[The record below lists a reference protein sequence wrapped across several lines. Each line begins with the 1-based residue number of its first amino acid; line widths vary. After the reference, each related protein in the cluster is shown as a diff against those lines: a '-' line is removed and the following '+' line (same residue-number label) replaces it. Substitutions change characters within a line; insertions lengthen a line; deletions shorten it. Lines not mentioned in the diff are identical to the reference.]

1 MEHKI
6 LLLEDDIS
14 LIDGLAYSLDKN
26 GYSVDVAQTVRQAY
40 ESLHKETYSLLLLD
54 MTLPDGNGMDVCSF
68 VRKQG
73 NQVPIIFLTA
83 MDEEVNVIRGLDSG
97 VDDYITKPFK
107 LGELCSRI
115 RALLRRSGFC
125 EERGMKLLSSGTLS
139 IDLLGGRAVFNNQ
152 PLELTSAEYRLLCLL
167 VRNAGQTVLRST
179 ILDLLWDG
187 NGNFVDDN
195 TLSVYIRRLRE
206 KMEDDPSNPRH
217 LLTVRGFGYTWRA

>member
-97 VDDYITKPFK
+97 AEDYITKPFSLMVLRARIDKALRSAGKRTWQFGELSFSFEEMRFFKGAEEIILSRTEQKLLHLLVENRNQVLGREQLVDRIWTDGAEYVDENALSVAVNRLRNK
-107 LGELCSRI
+107 LGEGADGHL
-115 RALLRRSGFC
+115 
-125 EERGMKLLSSGTLS
+125 
-139 IDLLGGRAVFNNQ
+139 
-152 PLELTSAEYRLLCLL
+152 
-167 VRNAGQTVLRST
+167 QTVY
-179 ILDLLWDG
+179 G
-187 NGNFVDDN
+187 KG
-195 TLSVYIRRLRE
+195 YIW
-206 KMEDDPSNPRH
+206 K
-217 LLTVRGFGYTWRA
+217 V

>member
-26 GYSVDVAQTVRQAY
+26 GYSVDVALTVRQAY

-68 VRKQG
+68 VRNQG

-97 VDDYITKPFK
+97 ADDYVPESERCF
-107 LGELCSRI
+107 GE
-115 RALLRRSGFC
+115 
-125 EERGMKLLSSGTLS
+125 
-139 IDLLGGRAVFNNQ
+139 AVF
-152 PLELTSAEYRLLCLL
+152 AK
-167 VRNAGQTVLRST
+167 
-179 ILDLLWDG
+179 
-187 NGNFVDDN
+187 
-195 TLSVYIRRLRE
+195 SV
-206 KMEDDPSNPRH
+206 
-217 LLTVRGFGYTWRA
+217 G